1 MRDAGPLLASG
12 RDSEIFAYGPG
23 LVLRRSR
30 GRRSM
35 EKEAKVMRYAAARG
49 YPAPRVEELSAD
61 GSELVMERI
70 EGPTL
75 LEAVSKQPWTLRR
88 NAATLAVLH
97 DRLHAIPGPDWL
109 DSFPGGGDRLV
120 HLDLHPINVILSPKG
135 PVLIDWTNAAR
146 AAAPADVAMTWLLLT
161 AAEIPGSGV
170 QAMAARAF
178 RGMFVR
184 SFLGHFDLTPVRA
197 ALRVMTEWKRRDL
210 NMSPAEI
217 GAMEQLAARESARR

>member
-1 MRDAGPLLASG
+1 MRDPGPLLASG

-35 EKEAKVMRYAAARG
+35 EKEAKVMRYVAARG

-75 LEAVSKQPWTLRR
+75 LEAVSTQPWTLRR

-97 DRLHAIPGPDWL
+97 DRLHAIPGPEWL
-109 DSFPGGGDRLV
+109 DPLPGGGDRLV
-120 HLDLHPINVILSPKG
+120 HLDLHPVNVILSHKG

-146 AAAPADVAMTWLLLT
+146 QWERFLLRQGEILLT
-161 AAEIPGSGV
+161 GFPTDLALAHLELARLYRRLGDRAGAQGHYRKFLAMWRQADNQALYRQAADEL
-170 QAMAARAF
+170 RA
-178 RGMFVR
+178 
-184 SFLGHFDLTPVRA
+184 LTQP
-197 ALRVMTEWKRRDL
+197 EPPQPK
-210 NMSPAEI
+210 
-217 GAMEQLAARESARR
+217 